1 MWSGIDKRCFPRAN
15 FECHVVV
22 RRKDHPENFSTQT
35 ENIGAGG
42 LCVILD
48 KGLELFAEVIVEV
61 AFPDNQSPLI
71 NDGKVVWVVKEAG
84 SSKRFDTGIEFID
97 LPEEQQKRIERIVEN
112 VLKGAYKKTAVE
124 KRW

>member
-1 MWSGIDKRCFPRAN
+1 MWSGIDKRRFPRAN
-15 FECHVVV
+15 FACHVVV
-22 RRKDHPENFSTQT
+22 RRKDHPESFSTQT

-42 LCVILD
+42 ICVMLN

-61 AFPDNQSPLI
+61 DFPDNQSPLI

-84 SSKRFDTGIEFID
+84 GNKRFDTGIEFVD

-112 VLKGAYKKTAVE
+112 ILKGVYKKSPVE
-124 KRW
+124 RR

>member
-22 RRKDHPENFSTQT
+22 RRKDHPESFSTRT
-35 ENIGAGG
+35 ENIGVGG
-42 LCVILD
+42 ICVILD
-48 KGLELFAEVIVEV
+48 KGLELFTEVIVEV

-71 NDGKVVWVVKEAG
+71 NDGKIVWVVKEAV
-84 SSKRFDTGIEFID
+84 SNKRFDTGIEFIN

-112 VLKGAYKKTAVE
+112 VLKGVYKKASVQ
-124 KRW
+124 KR